1 MKLKDIFK
9 NWKSTIV
16 GIAMI
21 GIAIHKYFTTG
32 EIDYAEVAIGLTG
45 VGFVFSK
52 DADKSHTRE

>member
-1 MKLKDIFK
+1 MKLKDIIK
-9 NWKSTIV
+9 NWKSTLV
-16 GIAMI
+16 GLVMIA
-21 GIAIHKYFTTG
+21 IAIHKYFTTG